1 MNNKILHSFTNLFGF
16 GCFVVFSSRLYV
28 LQCFQNSH
36 LLQLVKTQQKIN
48 IEKDFL
54 RSSIFDDNN
63 NLLSFQEETYDC
75 YANDKF
81 DSYKDLAKEFELP
94 FFFFKRHNSNESFC
108 IRDVPKVKLKI
119 IQSLGL
125 FDPLYHL
132 KRLYPY
138 RGVYAP
144 ILGYVNNENIG
155 QAGLEMILNK
165 KLIKNSIFTPSW
177 VDAQGIPIGKQ
188 IYYPFFQTSKVYLT
202 VNSQLQEQVYQILKK
217 GFNKFSPKR
226 LGAIVMEINTGSIK
240 SWNEYPT
247 YDSNKYSDYDVGN
260 LTSWMATD
268 YFEPGS
274 TWKPINIAI
283 GLETKILNKD
293 DLILDIGEISLS
305 NHKIKNAF
313 QMSNSELFNITDIIR
328 FSSNIGMIEILK
340 KIPLTIYYDW
350 LLKLNIGNKST
361 TTAQISYPFTSTYI
375 KSLNFLSTST
385 LDFFSLGIGQGLSLT
400 VLKLIQICSSIGNGG
415 FLVTPH
421 FTKQHK
427 IFTNDISTL
436 FLGPIPLSFDSTF
449 PKKKVFSKDTSDTI
463 SKILEQTVLWG
474 TANNAFIQG
483 YELGGKTGT
492 AQQANDKLGY
502 QDISTSFVSFYPI
515 KQPKYII
522 YVIIDKPSYPYLYAS
537 NTAVE
542 LGKSIIQEIILLEND
557 MPTKPRTF
565 IYEKNSKV
573 KKLNN

>member
-28 LQCFQNSH
+28 LQCFQNNH

-48 IEKDFL
+48 IEKDSL
-54 RSSIFDDNN
+54 RPSIFDDNN

-75 YANDKF
+75 YADNKF

-94 FFFFKRHNSNESFC
+94 FFLFKRHKSNDSFC
-108 IRDVPKVKLKI
+108 LRDVPKAKLKI

-125 FDPLYHL
+125 VEPLYHL

-138 RGVYAP
+138 RGIYAP

-155 QAGLEMILNK
+155 QAGIEMILNR
-165 KLIKNSIFTPSW
+165 KLVKNSIFTPSW

-188 IYYPFFQTSKVYLT
+188 IYYPFFQTSKIYLT
-202 VNSQLQEQVYQILKK
+202 VNSKLQEQVYQILKK

-247 YDSNKYSDYDVGN
+247 YDSNTYSDYDVGN

-274 TWKPINIAI
+274 TWKPVNIAI
-283 GLETKILNKD
+283 ALETKFLNND
-293 DLILDIGEISLS
+293 ELILDIGEISLS

-313 QMSNSELFNITDIIR
+313 QISNHEFFNITDIIR

-340 KIPLTIYYDW
+340 KIPLNIYYDW
-350 LLKLNIGNKST
+350 LLKLNIGSKST
-361 TTAQISYPFTSTYI
+361 TTGEISYPFTSTYI
-375 KSLNFLSTST
+375 KSLKFLSNST
-385 LDFFSLGIGQGLSLT
+385 IDFFSLGIGQGLSLT

-421 FTKQHK
+421 FMKQDTSFK
-427 IFTNDISTL
+427 PSMNNL
-436 FLGPIPLSFDSTF
+436 FLGPIPLSFDLIY
-449 PKKKVFSKDTSDTI
+449 PKKKVFSKNTSETI
-463 SKILEQTVLWG
+463 CKILEQTVLSG
-474 TANNAFIQG
+474 TANNAFIPG

-492 AQQANDKLGY
+492 AQQANDKFGY

-515 KQPKYII
+515 KKPRYII
-522 YVIIDKPSYPYLYAS
+522 YVIIDKPTYPYMYAS

-542 LGKSIIQEIILLEND
+542 LGKSIIQEIILLED
-557 MPTKPRTF
+557 DLPTKPRAF
-565 IYEKNSKV
+565 IYEKK
-573 KKLNN
+573 